1 MLMSNGP
8 VDQTDYF
15 AFKQHL
21 LHTENEVCDNNT
33 LFKPGDSTPASQA
46 FQKTY
51 CVHARLCTPACVFT
65 HAQVSI
71 DGCAD
76 NFITLR

>member
-1 MLMSNGP
+1 MSNGL

-33 LFKPGDSTPASQA
+33 LFKPGDITPASQD
-46 FQKTY
+46 FQKLTV
-51 CVHARLCTPACVFT
+51 CMQDCAHLHAC
-65 HAQVSI
+65 
-71 DGCAD
+71 
-76 NFITLR
+76 